1 MTEYEVTFQA
11 DARKSFSSLD
21 TAVKNRI
28 IKVAVKMRTAQPG
41 RHLKHGLDFFVEEAG
56 QYRVVF
62 TCEENRKE
70 IYFVGNHKEYEKW
83 YWESRTSRAL
93 GKRNTR

>member
-11 DARKSFSSLD
+11 EAKESLKRLD
-21 TAVKNRI
+21 TTVKERI
-28 IKVAVKMRTAQPG
+28 IKEAVKMRTAPPG
-41 RHLKHGLDFFVEEAG
+41 RHLKHGLDFFVEEVG

-70 IYFVGNHKEYEKW
+70 IYFVGDHKEYEKW
-83 YWESRTSRAL
+83 YRKAMQ
-93 GKRNTR
+93 N